1 MEAAKEEK
9 CEFLP
14 FSQPKTVNVKD
25 GKIVSVEFVKT
36 EMDDEGNWF
45 EDPEQTI
52 TIKAD
57 YVISAFG
64 STLADNEVLD
74 ALEGVKMNR
83 WGQPEVDPQTQKT
96 SLDWVFAGGD
106 VGGVAETTVE
116 SVNDGKVGFFF

>member
-1 MEAAKEEK
+1 
-9 CEFLP
+9 
-14 FSQPKTVNVKD
+14 VKD

-64 STLADNEVLD
+64 STLGDNEVLD

-83 WGQPEVDPQTQKT
+83 WGQPEVDPQTQGT

-116 SVNDGKVGFFF
+116 SVNDGKVGIF